1 MSHVRQQIREA
12 VATRLTGLTTT
23 GVNVFAS
30 RVYSLADEKLP
41 ALAVYTRS
49 ESSDAANLARDL
61 NRQLSI
67 VIEGYA
73 KGATSLGDTLDT
85 VAAEVEAAMATDSN
99 LNGLGKLSV
108 LKGTEIDFQR
118 EEAEKPIGV
127 IRMMYNVFYQT
138 SAADAETAL

>member
-49 ESSDAANLARDL
+49 ESSDAANLACDL

-67 VIEGYA
+67 VIEVRQGSYF
-73 KGATSLGDTLDT
+73 S
-85 VAAEVEAAMATDSN
+85 
-99 LNGLGKLSV
+99 
-108 LKGTEIDFQR
+108 R
-118 EEAEKPIGV
+118 
-127 IRMMYNVFYQT
+127 
-138 SAADAETAL
+138 